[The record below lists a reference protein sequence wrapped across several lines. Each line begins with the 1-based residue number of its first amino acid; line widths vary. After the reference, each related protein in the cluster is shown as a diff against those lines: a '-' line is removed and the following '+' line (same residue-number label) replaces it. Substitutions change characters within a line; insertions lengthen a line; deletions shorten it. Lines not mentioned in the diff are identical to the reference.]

1 MKENQMFESSNG
13 EFFFS
18 EASVYFN
25 TYILFICLQELNK
38 TYFSPFLLKEPQ
50 SEKQGGRI
58 RLMGYIVFLLHKQEI
73 DID

>member
-38 TYFSPFLLKEPQ
+38 TYFSPFL
-50 SEKQGGRI
+50 
-58 RLMGYIVFLLHKQEI
+58 
-73 DID
+73 